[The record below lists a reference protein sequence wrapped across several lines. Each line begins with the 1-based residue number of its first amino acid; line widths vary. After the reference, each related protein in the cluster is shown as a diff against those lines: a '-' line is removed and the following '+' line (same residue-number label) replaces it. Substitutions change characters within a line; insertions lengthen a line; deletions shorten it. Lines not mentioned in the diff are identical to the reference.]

1 MQTQSISSGWTLF
14 LKLVLP
20 IMWTTFFGTFVAVI
34 LFSEDGAYLIAG
46 GMITPFIARVISLS
60 FLLLGIFFFY
70 WLFMR
75 LKRVDVDNDFMYVTN
90 YFKARRYPYH
100 NIEKIVGNQY
110 LMFRP
115 VTVYFKEAGTFGKK
129 ITFLSSKE
137 FRKFLGKRPDVASL
151 MKSGKWTAE
160 G

>member
-1 MQTQSISSGWTLF
+1 MF

-20 IMWTTFFGTFVAVI
+20 VMWIAFFGTFVGYI

-46 GMITPFIARVISLS
+46 GIITPMMARIIALT
-60 FLLLGIFFFY
+60 FLLLGILTFY
-70 WLFMR
+70 LLFMR
-75 LKRVDVDNDFMYVTN
+75 LKRVDVDEDFLYVTN
-90 YFKARRYPYH
+90 YLKARRYPYH
-100 NIEKIVGNQY
+100 NIEKMVENHY

-137 FRKFLGKRPDVASL
+137 FRPFMQKNPHLSAFTPEEK
-151 MKSGKWTAE
+151 
-160 G
+160 

>member
-1 MQTQSISSGWTLF
+1 
-14 LKLVLP
+14 
-20 IMWTTFFGTFVAVI
+20 MWTAFFGTFVGII
-34 LFSEDGAYLIAG
+34 LFSTDGAYLIAG
-46 GMITPFIARVISLS
+46 GMITPTIARIIALTFLLVGISL
-60 FLLLGIFFFY
+60 FY

-100 NIEKIVGNQY
+100 NIEKMVEKQY

-137 FRKFLGKRPDVASL
+137 FREFLGGRPDIARLVNR
-151 MKSGKWTAE
+151 GFVE
-160 G
+160 V

>member
-1 MQTQSISSGWTLF
+1 MQTLSVSSGWTLF
-14 LKLVLP
+14 LKLILP
-20 IMWTTFFGTFVAVI
+20 IIWTAFFGTFVGVI

-46 GMITPFIARVISLS
+46 GMITPMIARIIALTFLLAGISL
-60 FLLLGIFFFY
+60 FY

-100 NIEKIVGNQY
+100 NIEKMVENQY
-110 LMFRP
+110 LMFLP

-137 FRKFLGKRPDVASL
+137 FRDFLGNRPDIAQL
-151 MKSGKWTAE
+151 IERRGFAE
-160 G
+160 E

>member
-1 MQTQSISSGWTLF
+1 MQILSVSSGWTLF
-14 LKLVLP
+14 LKLVFP
-20 IMWTTFFGTFVAVI
+20 IVWTTFFGTFVGVI

-46 GMITPFIARVISLS
+46 GMITPMLAKAIALT
-60 FLLLGIFFFY
+60 FLLVGFALFY

-75 LKRVDVDNDFMYVTN
+75 LKRVDVDNDFLYVTN

-100 NIEKIVGNQY
+100 NIEKMVENQY

-115 VTVYFKEAGTFGKK
+115 VRVYFKEAGTFGKK

-137 FRKFLGKRPDVASL
+137 FRGFLDNRSDIARLVEKRDFV
-151 MKSGKWTAE
+151 E
-160 G
+160 E

>member
-1 MQTQSISSGWTLF
+1 MQTLSVSSGWTLF

-20 IMWTTFFGTFVAVI
+20 ITWTTFFGTFVGVI
-34 LFSEDGAYLIAG
+34 LFSEDGAYLVSG
-46 GMITPFIARVISLS
+46 GIITPMLVRIIAST
-60 FLLLGIFFFY
+60 FLLVGVALFY

-100 NIEKIVGNQY
+100 NIEKMVKNQY

-115 VTVYFKEAGTFGKK
+115 VTIYLKEAGTFGKK
-129 ITFLSSKE
+129 IIFLSNKE
-137 FRKFLGKRPDVASL
+137 FQNFLDNRSDIAQL
-151 MKSGKWTAE
+151 IEKSSFVE
-160 G
+160 E